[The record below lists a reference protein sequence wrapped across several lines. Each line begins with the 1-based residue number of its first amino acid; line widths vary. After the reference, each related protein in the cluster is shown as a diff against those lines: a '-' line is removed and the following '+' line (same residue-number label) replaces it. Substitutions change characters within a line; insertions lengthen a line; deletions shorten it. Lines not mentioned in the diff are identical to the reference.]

1 MDHVLAEAGLRMTY
15 LRDPNAIE
23 ELDQDCIFADLCDGE
38 ADRGQSVPLPISRMA
53 YRALSD
59 YDHLILASDR
69 HTGQHMAILGA
80 SDGDTGREGFLLLET
95 AFVASAARGRA
106 VIARMIALALLR
118 IASFGPVPQVIATTT
133 GNPVWYRALHKVA
146 QRCTGAVFFPEPD
159 SPAIRLDSAALAQRI
174 AREIGPNLRF
184 ETATGALRGALA
196 IGALRGS
203 LATAALR
210 RSRPV
215 SSDPRID
222 ALFGQ
227 YLRPADQMLAIIDL
241 RSQTEASI
249 LDDVR
254 RIYRAR

>member
-1 MDHVLAEAGLRMTY
+1 MDHILAEAGLCMTY

-38 ADRGQSVPLPISRMA
+38 TDSGQPVPLPIGWLA
-53 YRALSD
+53 HRALSD

-69 HTGQHMAILGA
+69 HTGQHMAILSA
-80 SDGDTGREGFLLLET
+80 NDGDTGQEGFLLLET
-95 AFVASAARGRA
+95 AFVASAARGRG

-159 SPAIRLDSAALAQRI
+159 SPTIRLDSAALAQRI

-196 IGALRGS
+196 
-203 LATAALR
+203 TAAPR

-227 YLRPADQMLAIIDL
+227 CLRPADQMLTVIDL
-241 RSQTEASI
+241 RRQTEASI
-249 LDDVR
+249 LDDAR

>member
-1 MDHVLAEAGLRMTY
+1 MTY

-38 ADRGQSVPLPISRMA
+38 TGSGQPVPLSIEWLA
-53 YRALSD
+53 HRALSD

-80 SDGDTGREGFLLLET
+80 NDGDTGQENFLLLET
-95 AFVASAARGRA
+95 AFVASAARGRG

-146 QRCTGAVFFPEPD
+146 RRCTGAVFFPEPD
-159 SPAIRLDSAALAQRI
+159 SPTIRLDSAALAQRI

-196 IGALRGS
+196 
-203 LATAALR
+203 TAAPQ

-222 ALFGQ
+222 TLFGQ
-227 YLRPADQMLAIIDL
+227 CLRPADQMLTVIDL
-241 RSQTEASI
+241 RRQTEASI
-249 LDDVR
+249 LDDAR